1 MADQEVRNVV
11 TSEGMKSFIKEQ
23 VETIACNTLPE
34 ILKKQKPLINDA
46 IKSAVQGA
54 DSEVIAD
61 AIVKL
66 IRSLNLTKNE
76 VEEKDNKQEE
86 SKEESKEEKKET
98 SGGNNKYKKHRR
110 TKKKKE

>member
-86 SKEESKEEKKET
+86 KKES

>member
-23 VETIACNTLPE
+23 VETIACNTLPD
-34 ILKKQKPLINDA
+34 ILRKQKPLINDA
-46 IKSAVQGA
+46 IKSAIQGA
-54 DSEVIAD
+54 DSDVIAN
-61 AIVKL
+61 AVVKL
-66 IRSLNLTKNE
+66 IRNLNLTKND
-76 VEEKDNKQEE
+76 VDEKDNEE
-86 SKEESKEEKKET
+86 EKEEKKEGET